1 MIQKNPY
8 AAYNNSKIQTATP
21 AELTLLLYDGA
32 IKFANIAAVAIEK
45 GDIEKAHNNI
55 VKAES
60 LKEGNDIMKIIKL
73 IDKAT
78 NNVERFFLE
87 KDVKNI
93 TAKNGVITLN
103 FKEGGSQSV
112 PMWAYRLEGGKQ

>member
-1 MIQKNPY
+1 
-8 AAYNNSKIQTATP
+8 
-21 AELTLLLYDGA
+21 
-32 IKFANIAAVAIEK
+32 
-45 GDIEKAHNNI
+45 
-55 VKAES
+55 
-60 LKEGNDIMKIIKL
+60 MKIIKL

-87 KDVKNI
+87 KDIKNI
-93 TAKNGVITLN
+93 TAKNGVLTLN

>member
-1 MIQKNPY
+1 MI
-8 AAYNNSKIQTATP
+8 
-21 AELTLLLYDGA
+21 LG
-32 IKFANIAAVAIEK
+32 V
-45 GDIEKAHNNI
+45 DIYLGLWYYNI

-60 LKEGNDIMKIIKL
+60 LKERNDIMKIIKL

-87 KDVKNI
+87 KDIKNI
-93 TAKNGVITLN
+93 TAKNGILTLN
-103 FKEGGSQSV
+103 FKEGGAQSV

>member
-1 MIQKNPY
+1 MI
-8 AAYNNSKIQTATP
+8 
-21 AELTLLLYDGA
+21 LG
-32 IKFANIAAVAIEK
+32 V
-45 GDIEKAHNNI
+45 DIYLGLWYYNI

-60 LKEGNDIMKIIKL
+60 LKERNDIMKIIKL

-87 KDVKNI
+87 KDIKNI
-93 TAKNGVITLN
+93 TAKNGILTLN
-103 FKEGGSQSV
+103 FKDGGAQSV

>member
-1 MIQKNPY
+1 MI
-8 AAYNNSKIQTATP
+8 
-21 AELTLLLYDGA
+21 LG
-32 IKFANIAAVAIEK
+32 V
-45 GDIEKAHNNI
+45 DIYLGLWYYNI

-60 LKEGNDIMKIIKL
+60 LKERNDIMKIIKL
-73 IDKAT
+73 IDNAT

-93 TAKNGVITLN
+93 TTKNGVLTLN
-103 FKEGGSQSV
+103 FKDGGAQSV

>member
-1 MIQKNPY
+1 MI
-8 AAYNNSKIQTATP
+8 
-21 AELTLLLYDGA
+21 LG
-32 IKFANIAAVAIEK
+32 V
-45 GDIEKAHNNI
+45 DIYLGLWYYNI

-60 LKEGNDIMKIIKL
+60 LKERNDIMKIIKL
-73 IDKAT
+73 IDNAT

-87 KDVKNI
+87 KDIKNI

>member
-1 MIQKNPY
+1 
-8 AAYNNSKIQTATP
+8 
-21 AELTLLLYDGA
+21 
-32 IKFANIAAVAIEK
+32 
-45 GDIEKAHNNI
+45 
-55 VKAES
+55 
-60 LKEGNDIMKIIKL
+60 MKTIKL

-87 KDVKNI
+87 KDIKNI
-93 TAKNGVITLN
+93 TAKNEIITLN

>member
-1 MIQKNPY
+1 MI
-8 AAYNNSKIQTATP
+8 
-21 AELTLLLYDGA
+21 LG
-32 IKFANIAAVAIEK
+32 V
-45 GDIEKAHNNI
+45 DIYLGLWYYNI

-60 LKEGNDIMKIIKL
+60 LKERNDIMKIIKL

-87 KDVKNI
+87 KDIKNI
-93 TAKNGVITLN
+93 TAKNGILTLN

>member
-1 MIQKNPY
+1 
-8 AAYNNSKIQTATP
+8 
-21 AELTLLLYDGA
+21 
-32 IKFANIAAVAIEK
+32 
-45 GDIEKAHNNI
+45 
-55 VKAES
+55 
-60 LKEGNDIMKIIKL
+60 MKIIKL

-93 TAKNGVITLN
+93 TAKNGILTLN

>member
-1 MIQKNPY
+1 MILGVDTY
-8 AAYNNSKIQTATP
+8 LGLWY
-21 AELTLLLYDGA
+21 Y
-32 IKFANIAAVAIEK
+32 
-45 GDIEKAHNNI
+45 NI

-60 LKEGNDIMKIIKL
+60 LKERNDIMKIIKL
-73 IDKAT
+73 IDNAT

-93 TAKNGVITLN
+93 TAKNGVLTLN
-103 FKEGGSQSV
+103 FKDGGAQSV

>member
-1 MIQKNPY
+1 MI
-8 AAYNNSKIQTATP
+8 
-21 AELTLLLYDGA
+21 LG
-32 IKFANIAAVAIEK
+32 V
-45 GDIEKAHNNI
+45 DIYLGLWYYNI

-60 LKEGNDIMKIIKL
+60 LKERNDIMKIIKL
-73 IDKAT
+73 IDNAT

-93 TAKNGVITLN
+93 TAKNGILTLN
-103 FKEGGSQSV
+103 FKDGGAQSV

>member
-1 MIQKNPY
+1 
-8 AAYNNSKIQTATP
+8 
-21 AELTLLLYDGA
+21 
-32 IKFANIAAVAIEK
+32 
-45 GDIEKAHNNI
+45 
-55 VKAES
+55 
-60 LKEGNDIMKIIKL
+60 MKIIKL
-73 IDKAT
+73 IDNAT

-103 FKEGGSQSV
+103 FKDGGSQSV